1 MFTEEPRI
9 SLDFVCNYVI
19 GNIIPACI
27 SLLGFQKMHEPLIVF
42 EILCVY
48 MHILV
53 ERSYSFSKGS
63 LIFPKS

>member
-19 GNIIPACI
+19 GDIIPACI

-42 EILCVY
+42 EILCV
-48 MHILV
+48 
-53 ERSYSFSKGS
+53 
-63 LIFPKS
+63 